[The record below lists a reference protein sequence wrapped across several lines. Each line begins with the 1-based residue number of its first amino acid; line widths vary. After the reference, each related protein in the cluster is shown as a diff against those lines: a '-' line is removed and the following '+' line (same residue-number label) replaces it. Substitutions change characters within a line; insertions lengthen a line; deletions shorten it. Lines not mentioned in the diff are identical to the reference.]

1 MSLLLWFPPPFRL
14 RALVTN
20 AGSTNVTPLSFS
32 GGVWTAGSAVT
43 VGTSPVGVAISPDG
57 LRALVANNSSANVT
71 PLSFSGGV
79 WTAESNVTV
88 GTNPYSLGPSMIF
101 NSR

>member
-1 MSLLLWFPPPFRL
+1 MSLLLWFPPPFSL

-20 AGSTNVTPLSFS
+20 AG
-32 GGVWTAGSAVT
+32 
-43 VGTSPVGVAISPDG
+43 
-57 LRALVANNSSANVT
+57 SANVT

-79 WTAESNVTV
+79 WTAGSNVTV